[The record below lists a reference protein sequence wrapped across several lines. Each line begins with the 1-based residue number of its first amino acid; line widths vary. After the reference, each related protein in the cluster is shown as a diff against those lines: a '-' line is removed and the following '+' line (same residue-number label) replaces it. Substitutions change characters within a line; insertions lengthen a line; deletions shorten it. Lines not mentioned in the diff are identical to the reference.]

1 MESFIA
7 HQAFNEGDKF
17 TIWRPPRSR
26 HLKRRFVDGCGVAR
40 RDVDLVNLRDPPVVV
55 PWTWSGSCYER
66 LVVGSPIVIVDV
78 EILRRNLVQLARGNV
93 QNSNPLI
100 MNRGID
106 NASCG
111 GGPAPPGPPPP
122 PLLYIKGNLFFLLVP
137 HPSGPRTFFFW

>member
-17 TIWRPPRSR
+17 TIWRPPRNR
-26 HLKRRFVDGCGVAR
+26 HLKRRFVDGCGVAL

-78 EILRRNLVQLARGNV
+78 VILRRNLVQLARGNV

-111 GGPAPPGPPPP
+111 GGRPLTGAPHRP
-122 PLLYIKGNLFFLLVP
+122 LFFFNHTLF
-137 HPSGPRTFFFW
+137 SSFSTT